1 MNAVGQPTARRWLR
15 ARPSGSTFH
24 AFPRWFSRMIPR
36 PQVIARSRSLGYSD
50 TSTQKPSLH
59 RTAGGTHD
67 MSVPMRDE
75 RTETYV
81 RSALSRAG
89 WSANDRQACLEDDAA
104 AP

>member
-1 MNAVGQPTARRWLR
+1 MNAVGQPTARRRLR
-15 ARPSGSTFH
+15 ARQAGATCP
-24 AFPRWFSRMIPR
+24 AFPRWFSRRIPR
-36 PQVIARSRSLGYSD
+36 PRVIARSRSLGYSD